1 MPGLRADSSGGFLM
15 ALTGDLGNLGLA
27 DLLQTGLTGQG
38 AGVLQL
44 RDGASRAALYVSA
57 EGLMVLEPES
67 LDTED
72 LIHAFTMR
80 GVVTAEAVKLART
93 EFGDGEAL
101 LDALL
106 DSGQLPKQD
115 VNLLISSA
123 AHDTVIDLLTW
134 NTGEFSFEER
144 ELDESK
150 LGLLG
155 RVLVDPTGLLLRAA
169 QRLDERRQINTSL
182 GRHASLFVVTP
193 GEEPPAPEDEE
204 DPISGVHACLDGHAL
219 IGEIALF
226 LGISRFRALRA
237 AHILVESG
245 AARLAQPEEMQR
257 AAEVRANGGDFRG
270 ARRLLL
276 QWSEVE
282 PGNEIPV
289 QALVNIAKQ
298 SGDLK
303 GELASLLALG
313 SVQLHGGRAS
323 AAVDTLNIA
332 LDRDPQSLTILRA
345 RQQAAEVA
353 GNNEV
358 YNDSTIRLARRAM
371 DSEEPERA
379 VEILAPI
386 VARDPNNL
394 AARLRYAH
402 ALLRARNTEELAVQ
416 AKQVARLI
424 GKTCSNRDER
434 ELAMFFRDS
443 LQEVAPNETATLNH
457 FRALLAPPVGRRRRV
472 AIAAALVTLLGAAG
486 VVLWPKSP
494 TKLLD
499 NARAAA
505 QSGRT
510 GEAREIIAKIIEEYP
525 ESVEA
530 EEAWLLQ
537 ARIVNPDLGQS
548 KRAKISPEFTTRL
561 KQAATELAP
570 LLPDLPKAEVSKK
583 MTSLLDSID
592 ITELRTVL
600 PKRLASVA
608 GTARNN
614 AFRMERDAAKRM
626 DTLQRIREAPRLLKN
641 DPRSLERLIHEAE
654 GVRDP
659 AYPENLLGATE
670 ILQRLADL
678 ADHDALR
685 SATAKLGTSSKVL
698 RDMATTIESDV
709 SECRRIVI
717 NHDLATAERRCRERG
732 PELMVNGDLEEADS
746 VYKEFETILGRAAE
760 DPTFASL
767 WIALQRRGIPNWVKG
782 RRSRIAEIRRNI
794 DVARGLEEQGNLE
807 GAAQAYVNLIRKY
820 MFVRFE
826 QVFTLPLKVET
837 SPRGATL
844 HVNGQEVGKSPMII
858 RYGWGQNTS
867 VKVSAPGFS
876 PQSVLVETAAEKP
889 VTKLRVRLIPE
900 TSWKQPISKRVAFPV
915 TDFGRHVATAERS
928 GRISLHDAE
937 TGNVLWSVSHSGVE
951 GLRSSP
957 VATPQGLV
965 VAYVS
970 GNVDILSQRDGSKVN
985 TIRCDRPIGKL
996 ASMGSSV
1003 ALVSSKGTLYVIG
1016 ARAIDKQVSLG
1027 VQPSTGP
1034 AYGHGALWVGTG
1046 SGKIVR
1052 VKAHSGSKTIIN
1064 PKGNDSS
1071 IRDIVTGPSGAL
1083 AVTHNGTLI
1092 SIAEDGR
1099 VRWVKAGI
1107 GDLVGAPAEA
1117 GHVAAVS
1124 DRRGR
1129 VFLFNMRDGSPR
1141 TVAELGGVSQGGL
1154 LGTSGHFIA
1163 HRADGRLWVYNA
1175 HEQRVSIEADLG
1187 GSPTFAP
1194 SLLSGSRLAAS
1205 AEGEKLMVLKL
1216 PMAK

>member
-1 MPGLRADSSGGFLM
+1 M

-38 AGVLQL
+38 AGILQL
-44 RDGASRAALYVSA
+44 RDGASRAALYVSP

-80 GVVTAEAVKLART
+80 GVVTADVVKMART
-93 EFGDGEAL
+93 EHGDGEAL

-106 DSGQLPKQD
+106 ESGQLPRQD

-134 NTGEFSFEER
+134 NTGEFSFDER

-155 RVLVDPTGLLLRAA
+155 RVLVDPTGLMLRAA
-169 QRLDERRQINTSL
+169 QRLDERRQINASL
-182 GRHASLFVVTP
+182 GRHAALFVVTP

-226 LGISRFRALRA
+226 LGISRFRAVRA
-237 AHILVESG
+237 AHILVDSG
-245 AARLAQPEEMQR
+245 AARLAQPEELQR

-276 QWSEVE
+276 QWGEVE
-282 PGNEIPV
+282 PGNEVPV

-298 SGDLK
+298 SGNTK
-303 GELASLLALG
+303 AELASLLALG
-313 SVQLHGGRAS
+313 SVQIHTGRAS
-323 AAVDTLNIA
+323 AAVDTLNLA

-345 RQQAAEVA
+345 RQHAAEVA

-358 YNDSTIRLARRAM
+358 YNDSTIRLARHAM
-371 DSEEPERA
+371 DSDEPERA

-402 ALLRARNTEELAVQ
+402 ALLRARNTEELTVQ
-416 AKQVARLI
+416 GKQVARLI
-424 GKTCSNRDER
+424 GKTCANRDER
-434 ELAMFFRDS
+434 ELALFFRDS
-443 LQEVAPNETATLNH
+443 LQEVAPSETATLNH
-457 FRALLAPPVGRRRRV
+457 FRALLSPPVGRRRRV
-472 AIAAALVTLLGAAG
+472 AIMGALLALVAAAG
-486 VVLWPKSP
+486 VVFWPKSP

-505 QSGRT
+505 QAGRT
-510 GEAREIIAKIIEEYP
+510 GEAREIIAKIIEEFP

-537 ARIVNPDLGQS
+537 ARIVNPDLGRT
-548 KRAKISPEFTTRL
+548 KRNKISPELSKRL
-561 KQAATELAP
+561 KMSAGELAP
-570 LLPDLPKAEVSKK
+570 LLTELPKPDVSKK
-583 MTSLLDSID
+583 MTTILDSID
-592 ITELRTVL
+592 LTELRTVL

-608 GTARNN
+608 GAARNN

-659 AYPENLLGATE
+659 AYPENLLSATE
-670 ILQRLADL
+670 TMQRLADL

-685 SATAKLGTSSKVL
+685 SATAKLGASSKAL
-698 RDMATTIESDV
+698 RDMATTIESDIA
-709 SECRRIVI
+709 ECRRIVI
-717 NHDLATAERRCRERG
+717 GHDLTTAERRCRERG
-732 PELMVNGDLEEADS
+732 PELMVNGDLEEADA
-746 VYKEFETILGRAAE
+746 VYKEFESLLSRAAE
-760 DPTFASL
+760 DQTFASQ
-767 WIALQRRGIPNWVKG
+767 WTALQRRGIPNWVKG

-794 DVARGLEEQGNLE
+794 DVARGLEEQGNLD

-826 QVFTLPLKVET
+826 QVFTLPLRVES
-837 SPRGATL
+837 SPRGATVT
-844 HVNGQEVGKSPMII
+844 VNGQEVGKAPMVI

-867 VKVSAPGFS
+867 VRVSAPGFT
-876 PQSVLVETAAEKP
+876 PQSLLVETAAEKP
-889 VTKLRVRLIPE
+889 VTTLNFRLIPE
-900 TSWKQPISKRVAFPV
+900 TSWKQPVGNRVTFPV
-915 TDFGRHVATAERS
+915 SPFGNHVATAERS
-928 GRISLHDAE
+928 GRVSLHNGD
-937 TGNVLWSVSHSGVE
+937 TGNIMWSVSHSGVE
-951 GLRSSP
+951 GLRTSP
-957 VATPQGLV
+957 IATPHGLV

-970 GNVDILSQRDGSKVN
+970 GNVDILSQRDGSKIH
-985 TIRCDRPIGKL
+985 TLRCDRPIGKL
-996 ASMGSSV
+996 APMGSSV
-1003 ALVSSKGTLYVIG
+1003 GLVSSKGTLFIIG
-1016 ARAIDKQVSLG
+1016 SRAIDKQIELG
-1027 VQPSTGP
+1027 VQPSTGA

-1052 VKAHSGSKTIIN
+1052 VLARTGTKSVIDL
-1064 PKGNDSS
+1064 KGNRSS
-1071 IRDIVTGPSGAL
+1071 IRDVVSGPSGVL
-1083 AVTHNGTLI
+1083 AVTHNGSLI
-1092 SIAEDGR
+1092 ALAEDGR
-1099 VRWVKAGI
+1099 VRWMKQGI

-1129 VFLFNMRDGSPR
+1129 VFMFNMRDGTPR
-1141 TVAELGGVSQGGL
+1141 SVEELGGVSQGGL

-1175 HEQRVSIEADLG
+1175 HEGAVSIEADLK
-1187 GSPTFAP
+1187 GSPAFAP
-1194 SLLSGSRLAAS
+1194 SLLPGSRLAAS
-1205 AEGEKLMVLKL
+1205 AEDDKMLVLKL